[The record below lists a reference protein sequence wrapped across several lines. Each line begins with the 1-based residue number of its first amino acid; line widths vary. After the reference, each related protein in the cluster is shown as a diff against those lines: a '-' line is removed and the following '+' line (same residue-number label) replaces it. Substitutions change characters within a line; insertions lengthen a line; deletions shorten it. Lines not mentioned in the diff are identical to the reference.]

1 VLERLVQLAK
11 LNERGIDKV
20 GSWCPSASHPPYKVS
35 KIGMYVC
42 TWLAGDGFPGLGGD
56 LSTECIT
63 GGFLGRI
70 AAEDMLLRVRVGV
83 GKGDG
88 LQEHCKEKSC

>member
-1 VLERLVQLAK
+1 MSVS
-11 LNERGIDKV
+11 I
-20 GSWCPSASHPPYKVS
+20 ASPIQS
-35 KIGMYVC
+35 LQDWYVC
-42 TWLAGDGFPGLGGD
+42 TWLAGDGSPGLGGD

-83 GKGDG
+83 GEGDG